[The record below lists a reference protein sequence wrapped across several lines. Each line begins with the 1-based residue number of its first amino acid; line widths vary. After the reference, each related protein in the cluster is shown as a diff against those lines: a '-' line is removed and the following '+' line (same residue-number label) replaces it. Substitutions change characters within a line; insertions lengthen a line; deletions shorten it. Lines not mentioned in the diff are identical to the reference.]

1 MIKDANTKHPD
12 YPDMIVL
19 GIPATSGETYI
30 VSTNKPNR
38 GTESAPIADVFYTQ
52 AWNALPSSPSNGTW
66 SGHSVTTKAVI
77 NRIYLV
83 FRDANFL
90 NSFANGEYWVKV
102 ISAPASQS
110 QIIQLVDDINI
121 RVKDSEIVNQINL
134 SKEGIL
140 IAGSKVQITGKTYIE
155 NGVIENAKIKDLSA
169 SKLTAGT
176 IDASLIN
183 VTKINA
189 SNITTGI
196 LSADRIAA
204 NSITATHISISSLS
218 ALSANLG
225 IVTAGTIN
233 AATVNIININAASI
247 TTGTLNADRIGA
259 NSITADKI
267 KATSLDLFSN
277 DSYTNVRSDG
287 MRIQSKAHIIFGPWI
302 DINGNRRSTQGIY
315 IGGFGGGTKHVALTR
330 SNGTTFLLR
339 AEDGMDYG
347 ANRNVTIGDLN
358 LYDSVQFW
366 ESARVHGNLI
376 NEGYIAMGGDIQEAS
391 IQYEKSAGTMNFRV
405 PGARSGSYFW
415 FNQRAISE
423 GSFDSKSKLSLK
435 NVKGRYKG
443 NALREIVNTDI
454 VEYSYKNDP
463 KRRQLS
469 PIIDDINK
477 IKKYKLPDIIND
489 GESVNLYAMNSMSW
503 LAIKQL
509 AKKLETIE
517 DKLDAIA

>member
-1 MIKDANTKHPD
+1 
-12 YPDMIVL
+12 MIVL

-140 IAGSKVQITGKTYIE
+140 IAGSKVQITGQTYIE

-189 SNITTGI
+189 SNVTTGT
-196 LSADRIAA
+196 LNADRIAA
-204 NSITATHISISSLS
+204 NSITATYISISSLS

-225 IVTAGTIN
+225 IVTE
-233 AATVNIININAASI
+233 
-247 TTGTLNADRIGA
+247 IG
-259 NSITADKI
+259 
-267 KATSLDLFSN
+267 
-277 DSYTNVRSDG
+277 R
-287 MRIQSKAHIIFGPWI
+287 AH
-302 DINGNRRSTQGIY
+302 
-315 IGGFGGGTKHVALTR
+315 V
-330 SNGTTFLLR
+330 
-339 AEDGMDYG
+339 
-347 ANRNVTIGDLN
+347 
-358 LYDSVQFW
+358 
-366 ESARVHGNLI
+366 
-376 NEGYIAMGGDIQEAS
+376 
-391 IQYEKSAGTMNFRV
+391 
-405 PGARSGSYFW
+405 
-415 FNQRAISE
+415 
-423 GSFDSKSKLSLK
+423 
-435 NVKGRYKG
+435 
-443 NALREIVNTDI
+443 
-454 VEYSYKNDP
+454 
-463 KRRQLS
+463 
-469 PIIDDINK
+469 
-477 IKKYKLPDIIND
+477 
-489 GESVNLYAMNSMSW
+489 
-503 LAIKQL
+503 
-509 AKKLETIE
+509 
-517 DKLDAIA
+517 